1 MTEKTIGIQN
11 ITAKHEA
18 IMAAGLTTPT
28 IFSPEI
34 SGLCDAEIYLKLE
47 NLQPT
52 GSFKVRGALLRL
64 TNLDAESRVRGVVA
78 MSAGN
83 HAQGV
88 AYHAQ
93 KLGVPATII
102 MPSNTP
108 FTKISRTERLGA
120 KVILAGEN
128 LSDSQLEAD
137 QLAKSDGLTLIHPYD
152 DLDVITGQGTIALEL
167 LDTQP
172 DLDAIVVP
180 IGGGGLISG
189 ISIAAKATNADV
201 NIFGVEAQQYASM
214 KATIAGLDADCGG
227 QTVAEGIAVK
237 SAGQLTR
244 KYVQEHVA
252 DIFLAAEHKIEEAMQ
267 IFLREQRL
275 VVEGAGAAPL
285 AAVLNNRSLFNG
297 KKVGLIV
304 SGGNVDSRL
313 LSSVLLRGLVREGKL
328 VRLRIEIVDEPGR
341 LSDLTEVIGASGG
354 NIVEVNHQRLFFDV
368 PLKSTEVDVTM
379 ETRDQK
385 HVKEIQLAL
394 DKAGYPSLLLSESGF
409 DQLIKYTSEF
419 LPSVARPTYNWPSLK
434 II

>member
-1 MTEKTIGIQN
+1 MNEKTVGFKS
-11 ITAKHEA
+11 ITENQVA
-18 IMAAGLTTPT
+18 IVAAGLTTPT
-28 IFSPEI
+28 IYSPEI
-34 SGLCDAEIYLKLE
+34 SALCDAEVYLKLE

-64 TNLDAESRVRGVVA
+64 TNLDTESCSRGVVA

-93 KLGVPATII
+93 KLGIPATIV

-108 FTKISRTERLGA
+108 FTKISKTESLGA
-120 KVILAGEN
+120 TVILAGEN
-128 LSDSQLEAD
+128 LSDSQQEAD
-137 QLAKSDGLTLIHPYD
+137 RLVKSNGLTLIHPYD
-152 DLDVITGQGTIALEL
+152 DIDVITGQGSVALEL
-167 LDTQP
+167 LDAQP
-172 DLDAIVVP
+172 NLEAIVVP

-189 ISIAAKATNADV
+189 ISIAAKAINAKID
-201 NIFGVEAQQYASM
+201 IFGVEAQNYASM

-227 QTVAEGIAVK
+227 PTVAEGIAVK
-237 SAGQLTR
+237 TAGQLTR
-244 KYVQEHVA
+244 KFVQEHVT
-252 DIFLAAEHKIEEAMQ
+252 DIFLAAEHEIEAAMQ
-267 IFLREQRL
+267 IYLREQRL

-285 AAVLNNRSLFNG
+285 AAVLANKEIFSG
-297 KKVGLIV
+297 KKIGLIV

-328 VRLRIEIVDEPGR
+328 VRLRIEIADEPGR

-379 ETRDQK
+379 ETRNQN
-385 HVKEIQLAL
+385 HVKEIQSAL
-394 DKAGYPSLLLSESGF
+394 EKAGYPSLLLSESG
-409 DQLIKYTSEF
+409 LT
-419 LPSVARPTYNWPSLK
+419 N
-434 II
+434 

>member
-1 MTEKTIGIQN
+1 MNEKTVGFKS
-11 ITAKHEA
+11 ITENQVA
-18 IMAAGLTTPT
+18 IVAAGLTTPT
-28 IFSPEI
+28 IYSPEI
-34 SGLCDAEIYLKLE
+34 SALCDAEVYLKLE

-64 TNLDAESRVRGVVA
+64 TNLDTESCSRGVVA

-93 KLGVPATII
+93 KLGIPATIV

-108 FTKISRTERLGA
+108 FTKISKTESLGA
-120 KVILAGEN
+120 TVILAGEN
-128 LSDSQLEAD
+128 LSDSQQEAD
-137 QLAKSDGLTLIHPYD
+137 RLVKSNGLTLIHPYD
-152 DLDVITGQGTIALEL
+152 DIDVITGQGSVALEL
-167 LDTQP
+167 LDAQP
-172 DLDAIVVP
+172 NLEAIVVP

-189 ISIAAKATNADV
+189 ISIAAKAINAKID
-201 NIFGVEAQQYASM
+201 IFGVEAQNYASM

-227 QTVAEGIAVK
+227 PTVAEGIAVK
-237 SAGQLTR
+237 TAGQLTR
-244 KYVQEHVA
+244 KFVQEHVT
-252 DIFLAAEHKIEEAMQ
+252 DIFLAAEHEIEAAMQ
-267 IFLREQRL
+267 IYLREQRL

-285 AAVLNNRSLFNG
+285 AAVLANKEIFSG
-297 KKVGLIV
+297 KKIGLVV

-328 VRLRIEIVDEPGR
+328 VRLRIEIADEPGR

-379 ETRDQK
+379 ETRNQN
-385 HVKEIQLAL
+385 HVKEIQSAL
-394 DKAGYPSLLLSESGF
+394 EKAGYPSLLLSESG
-409 DQLIKYTSEF
+409 LT
-419 LPSVARPTYNWPSLK
+419 N
-434 II
+434 

>member
-1 MTEKTIGIQN
+1 MNEKTVGFQS
-11 ITAKHEA
+11 ITENQVA
-18 IMAAGLTTPT
+18 IVAAGLTTPT
-28 IFSPEI
+28 IYSPEI
-34 SGLCDAEIYLKLE
+34 SALCDAEVYLKLE

-52 GSFKVRGALLRL
+52 GSFKVRGALLKL
-64 TNLDAESRVRGVVA
+64 TNLNTESGTRGVVA

-93 KLGVPATII
+93 KLGIPATIV

-120 KVILAGEN
+120 TVILAGEN
-128 LSDSQLEAD
+128 LSDSQQEAD
-137 QLAKSDGLTLIHPYD
+137 RLVKSDGLTLIHPYD
-152 DLDVITGQGTIALEL
+152 DIDVITGQGSVALEL
-167 LDTQP
+167 LDAQP
-172 DLDAIVVP
+172 NLEAIVVP

-189 ISIAAKATNADV
+189 ISIAAKAINADID
-201 NIFGVEAQQYASM
+201 IFGVEAQNYASM

-227 QTVAEGIAVK
+227 PTVAEGIAVK

-244 KYVQEHVA
+244 KYVQEHVT
-252 DIFLAAEHKIEEAMQ
+252 DIFLAAEHEIEAAMQ
-267 IFLREQRL
+267 IYLREQRL

-285 AAVLNNRSLFNG
+285 AAVLKNKEIFSA

-328 VRLRIEIVDEPGR
+328 VRLRIEIADEPGR

-379 ETRDQK
+379 ETRDQN
-385 HVKEIQLAL
+385 HVKEIQSAL
-394 DKAGYPSLLLSESGF
+394 KKAGYPSLLLSETG
-409 DQLIKYTSEF
+409 LT
-419 LPSVARPTYNWPSLK
+419 N
-434 II
+434 

>member
-11 ITAKHEA
+11 ITAKHEV

-108 FTKISRTERLGA
+108 FTKVSRTERLGA

-128 LSDSQLEAD
+128 LNDSQLEAD
-137 QLAKSDGLTLIHPYD
+137 RLAKSDGLTLIHPYD

-214 KATIAGLDADCGG
+214 KATIAGLDANCGG

-244 KYVQEHVA
+244 KYVQKHVA

-394 DKAGYPSLLLSESGF
+394 NKAGYPSLLLSESG
-409 DQLIKYTSEF
+409 LT
-419 LPSVARPTYNWPSLK
+419 N
-434 II
+434 

>member
-64 TNLDAESRVRGVVA
+64 TNLDAESCVRGVVA

-237 SAGQLTR
+237 SAGQLTQ

-394 DKAGYPSLLLSESGF
+394 DKAGYPSLLLSESG
-409 DQLIKYTSEF
+409 LT
-419 LPSVARPTYNWPSLK
+419 N
-434 II
+434 

>member
-1 MTEKTIGIQN
+1 MMNEKTISFQD
-11 ITAKHEA
+11 ITENYEA
-18 IMAAGLTTPT
+18 IVAAGLTTPT
-28 IFSPEI
+28 IYSPEI
-34 SGLCDAEIYLKLE
+34 SDLCDAEIYLKLE

-64 TNLDAESRVRGVVA
+64 TNLDTASRTRGVVA

-93 KLGVPATII
+93 KLDIPATIV

-108 FTKISRTERLGA
+108 FTKVNRTERLGA

-128 LSDSQLEAD
+128 LSDSQKEAD
-137 QLAKSDGLTLIHPYD
+137 RLVKSDGLTLIHPYD
-152 DLDVITGQGTIALEL
+152 DTDVITGQGSIALEL
-167 LDTQP
+167 LDAQP
-172 DLDAIVVP
+172 NLDAIVVP

-189 ISIAAKATNADV
+189 ISIAAKAINTN
-201 NIFGVEAQQYASM
+201 IHIYGVEAQQYASM
-214 KATIAGLDADCGG
+214 KATIAGLDPDCGG

-237 SAGQLTR
+237 SAGHLTR
-244 KYVQEHVA
+244 KYVQEHIT
-252 DIFLAAEHKIEEAMQ
+252 DIFLAAEHEIEAAMQ
-267 IFLREQRL
+267 IYLREQRL

-285 AAVLNNRSLFNG
+285 AAALKHQGLFTG

-328 VRLRIEIVDEPGR
+328 IRLRIEIADEPGK

-354 NIVEVNHQRLFFDV
+354 NIVEVHHQRLFFDV

-379 ETRDQK
+379 ETRDQN
-385 HVKEIQLAL
+385 HVKDIRTAL
-394 DKAGYPSLLLSESGF
+394 EEAGYPSLLLSESG
-409 DQLIKYTSEF
+409 LTS
-419 LPSVARPTYNWPSLK
+419 
-434 II
+434 